1 MRLKKFIIENF
12 RGYKEAEIKVGDFTT
27 IVGKNDVGKS
37 ALMEAMDIFFNDKKL
52 DIEDR
57 NIYSGEEDIVL
68 TAIFDNVPE
77 KIRLDANAYTSLRN
91 EYLLNSDGDLEIKR
105 VFSGER
111 LTKKDYIVA
120 YFPDDDF
127 VKEIHSLTIDKLRKK
142 YKDLISDVDQR
153 VSSQIRVEVLKQ
165 SVKKGAKLK
174 NVEIQISN
182 TKLRDINDQIY
193 RELPLFQLFKSD
205 RSNTD
210 SDSEIQDPIKAI
222 VKSTLVNEK
231 DIITKLNDVVNEVK
245 DAVSKTAQETLNML
259 KDMNEDLANDL
270 TPHLSTPKWE
280 SVFKF
285 SLETDSGIPLNKR
298 GSGVRRLIL
307 LNFFR
312 SQAKKKL
319 IEKEKNGNIIY
330 AFEEPETAQH
340 PSNQKML
347 IDSLKK
353 ISDNEYTQILITT
366 HSPEIA
372 KITPREDINLVKKIN
387 EGLPVSRIYESN
399 KEQLDEIV
407 KELGII
413 PNIKLYSDQLSILV
427 LVEGPTD
434 AEFFQNL
441 YEQYWNENNHLE
453 HNIAFIPMGGN
464 TSVED
469 FVNLEFIKQINP
481 KKIFTILDGDSS
493 SMNLELDAENIL
505 LKKETIEFYLPCEI
519 IKNSLTNN
527 LRRDFI
533 ESFEETWEDSP
544 KKLHSK
550 MKSKLK
556 KEHVYRTLNIN
567 DLLPDDWEEIK
578 GIFLKLN
585 EDMKV

>member
-165 SVKKGAKLK
+165 SVKKRAKLK

-312 SQAKKKL
+312 S
-319 IEKEKNGNIIY
+319 
-330 AFEEPETAQH
+330 
-340 PSNQKML
+340 
-347 IDSLKK
+347 
-353 ISDNEYTQILITT
+353 
-366 HSPEIA
+366 
-372 KITPREDINLVKKIN
+372 
-387 EGLPVSRIYESN
+387 
-399 KEQLDEIV
+399 
-407 KELGII
+407 
-413 PNIKLYSDQLSILV
+413 
-427 LVEGPTD
+427 
-434 AEFFQNL
+434 
-441 YEQYWNENNHLE
+441 
-453 HNIAFIPMGGN
+453 
-464 TSVED
+464 
-469 FVNLEFIKQINP
+469 
-481 KKIFTILDGDSS
+481 
-493 SMNLELDAENIL
+493 
-505 LKKETIEFYLPCEI
+505 
-519 IKNSLTNN
+519 
-527 LRRDFI
+527 
-533 ESFEETWEDSP
+533 
-544 KKLHSK
+544 
-550 MKSKLK
+550 
-556 KEHVYRTLNIN
+556 
-567 DLLPDDWEEIK
+567 
-578 GIFLKLN
+578 
-585 EDMKV
+585 